1 MLEAT
6 AGKKIVYLFRKYGDT
21 TAAQMIALTT
31 SNGRSISKD
40 SESTATKD
48 GTINTPGAGEQEVTV
63 AALIPTDGGILDDL
77 EDDMLADELYEVWEA
92 NLERPGTGDNKYKG
106 KYFQGVISS
115 MELSSEAEGMAT
127 VDITFTINGDGERG
141 DVTVTAEQAE
151 AAGYDFKDTVAV
163 TSA

>member
-1 MLEAT
+1 MDAT
-6 AGKKIVYLFRKYGDT
+6 AGKKIVYLFRKYGNT
-21 TAAQMIALTT
+21 AAAQMIALTT

-77 EDDMLADELYEVWEA
+77 EDDMLSDELYEVWEA
-92 NLERPGTGDNKYKG
+92 NLERPGTTANKYKG
-106 KYFQGVISS
+106 KYFQGTMTS
-115 MELSSEAEGMAT
+115 MEIASEAEGLAT

-141 DVTVTAEQAE
+141 DVTVTAAQAE
-151 AAGYDFKDTVAV
+151 AAGYDFVDTVAQ
-163 TSA
+163 